1 MEQQPQLGEAVAGPA
16 HRELA
21 TLADG
26 DRVDGVYVVRDRS
39 RRPTKKGGE
48 WLALRLSDRSGSV
61 AAKSWDEVESRFEIT
76 GPGAIVKV
84 DGRFESSERW
94 GDAIIIE
101 GVRPAEAGEY
111 DPAMLHGVSPIPLER
126 LEADLRS
133 LLETIQTP
141 DLRRLLDGFF
151 SPGTAIW
158 ERFRDAPA
166 AKHYHQAYRHGLLE
180 HALSV
185 AQSVSAAASFFPGID
200 RDVAVTGALLH
211 DVGKLEAYN
220 DDPLAIDMT
229 DLGRLQGEIPLGY
242 YRVRSR
248 DRGDRR
254 LRSRPGAVGPPHHP
268 QPPRLARARFPGR
281 PGNPRG
287 HPGAHDGQPRRQ
299 ARQLRS
305 NRAQPRRRR
314 GLVGVR
320 PRHRYRGLLPSAR
333 SLDGR
338 SG

>member
-21 TLADG
+21 ALADG
-26 DRVDGVYVVRDRS
+26 ERVDGVYVVRDRS

-61 AAKSWDEVESRFEIT
+61 TAKSWDEVESRFEIT

-101 GVRPAEAGEY
+101 GIRPAEAGEY

-242 YRVRSR
+242 YRVRCQIEAIDGFDPDLAQSVLHIILSHHGSLEHGSPVVPATR
-248 DRGDRR
+248 EATLVHMMDNLGGKLGSFDRIERSLADGEAWSGFDRGIDTAAYFR
-254 LRSRPGAVGPPHHP
+254 
-268 QPPRLARARFPGR
+268 QRA
-281 PGNPRG
+281 
-287 HPGAHDGQPRRQ
+287 A
-299 ARQLRS
+299 
-305 NRAQPRRRR
+305 
-314 GLVGVR
+314 
-320 PRHRYRGLLPSAR
+320 
-333 SLDGR
+333 
-338 SG
+338 